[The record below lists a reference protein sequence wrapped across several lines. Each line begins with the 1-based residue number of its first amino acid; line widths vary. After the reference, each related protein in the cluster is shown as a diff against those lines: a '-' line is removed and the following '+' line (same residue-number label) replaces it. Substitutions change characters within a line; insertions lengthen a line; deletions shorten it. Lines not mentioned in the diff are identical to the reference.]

1 MDKTGSFDR
10 SAAALIQRGL
20 RLPQLRLLI
29 AVADTGQISG
39 AAAQVGMTQPAASR
53 LLSDLEKAS
62 GAKLYER
69 HPRGVVLTEAG
80 QLLARRARSSLH
92 DLGTAFDEMARLTT
106 GVGGLVRIGTVT
118 GPGLELV
125 LPMIR
130 ELRVTYPEIEFD
142 VLVDTSDMLAEA
154 LFAHRIDFYIG
165 RVLANVNPR
174 DVTVRHI
181 GPEPISLIV
190 RQAHPLLRKPD
201 LTLADC
207 LKYDWV
213 MQAPGGLLRTA
224 VEAYIAH
231 HDLQPPSRVLSTSS
245 LLLTLGIISDTHVVA
260 PVARSVAE
268 FLVSKSRMNSSIGIL
283 DIATDMT
290 VNPYGLIC
298 RRKSDQA
305 PVVKRIIALLED
317 RIRDHIATL

>member
-1 MDKTGSFDR
+1 MDKAGSFDR
-10 SAAALIQRGL
+10 SAAALMQRGL

-53 LLSDLEKAS
+53 LLSELEKAS

-142 VLVDTSDMLAEA
+142 VVVDTSDMLAEA
-154 LFAHRIDFYIG
+154 LFAHRIDLYIG
-165 RVLANVNPR
+165 RLLANVNPR
-174 DVTVRHI
+174 DVTLRDI

-190 RQAHPLLRKPD
+190 RQGHPLLRNPG

-213 MQAPGGLLRTA
+213 MQAPGGLLRSA
-224 VEAYIAH
+224 VEAYIARQN
-231 HDLQPPSRVLSTSS
+231 LEPPSRVLSTSS

-268 FLVSKSRMNSSIGIL
+268 FLVSPTRMNSSIGIL
-283 DIATDMT
+283 DIAHDMM
-290 VNPYGLIC
+290 VDPYGLIC
-298 RRKSDQA
+298 RRRSDQT

-317 RIRDHIATL
+317 RIRDHVACL